1 MYRLI
6 PVRDF
11 PEKRVG
17 EEFVRMGAMMPERSR
32 PMKRHLVIGW
42 VLVLAA
48 GTALVPFSAF
58 GSGARAAPEF
68 TFTVR
73 ELKKVTASLPKGVQD
88 RILAAPQ
95 AFLHLLA
102 QVLDQPAEY
111 LALVDKRHLLDAGY
125 VPPDLVSL
133 GDYPLA
139 VSRKDLFL
147 RKAIMPDVLA
157 MAAAARADGVTILFS
172 SSYRSYDYQKA
183 VYEREVQTYGQ
194 AAADRE
200 SAHPGAS
207 QHQLGTAV
215 DFGSITDEFA
225 GTKAGRWLSA
235 HAWEYGFTLS
245 YPRAYEEV
253 TGYRWESW
261 HYRYIGRPA
270 ARLQREF
277 FGDVQQY
284 LLEFLNDHRTALEAA
299 RVRR

>member
-1 MYRLI
+1 MSSLGRT
-6 PVRDF
+6 
-11 PEKRVG
+11 EKR
-17 EEFVRMGAMMPERSR
+17 MGKDRLNRAAYHGISSILGGLFSR
-32 PMKRHLVIGW
+32 ASGAGL
-42 VLVLAA
+42 LLALC
-48 GTALVPFSAF
+48 TASFFPAPAF
-58 GSGARAAPEF
+58 GAGARAAPEF

-73 ELKKVTASLPKGVQD
+73 ELKKVTSTLPKGVRD
-88 RILAAPQ
+88 RILAEPR
-95 AFLHLLA
+95 AFLQLLA

-111 LALVDKRHLLDAGY
+111 LVLVDKRHLLDAGY

-139 VSRKDLFL
+139 VSRKDLSL

-157 MAAAARADGVTILFS
+157 MAAAARAEGVTILFS
-172 SSYRSYDYQKA
+172 SSYRSYDYQRT
-183 VYEREVQTYGQ
+183 VYEREVRAYGQ

-245 YPRAYEEV
+245 YPQGYEEV

-261 HYRYIGRPA
+261 HYRFITRPA

-277 FGDVQQY
+277 FDDVQQY
-284 LLEFLNDHRTALEAA
+284 LLEFLHDQRTVLEAA
-299 RVRR
+299 RVRAR